1 VNFRAGSHC
10 AVLADILAD
19 GEWHSS
25 WEILREA
32 IARQGEG
39 MIVHSR
45 ISDLRKSHGFIIASD
60 KLPGR
65 GGRAYRYRLLHSP
78 SPDQAG
84 GVGHPAVSGSA
95 RRPSSPS
102 EPERRPW
109 SESSEEAARQRSL
122 FEAAPSRDVD
132 AA

>member
-1 VNFRAGSHC
+1 
-10 AVLADILAD
+10 LADILAD

-25 WEILREA
+25 WEILHEA
-32 IARQGEG
+32 IARLGEG

-60 KLPGR
+60 KFPGGTSSR
-65 GGRAYRYRLLHSP
+65 SYRYRLLHSP

-109 SESSEEAARQRSL
+109 SDSSEEAPRQRSL
-122 FEAAPSRDVD
+122 FEAAQSRDVD